1 MFASLHDIAIKI
13 PMLYFLGVCLL
24 ATFAFFFHLRAGSS
38 FSVIGKIYAI
48 MIGRSEFHNKDIDG
62 FWKERQDV
70 ERFNALFNV
79 GAKSV
84 DEVVGF
90 KDWVKKYNLDVRA
103 FTNLKGR
110 INFERMCVRRTECWA
125 VAALLALASAFL
137 TVALLLFTI
146 ALSNSALLKFH
157 SEEQWIWLSYEE
169 AYNNKIGSLL
179 FGRNEWL
186 ITASECEE
194 DAESVREKMIS
205 SGLRRETVDILC
217 ASFVNEED
225 AVKLE
230 EIIKSQRFLLIPAIG
245 ALLVMLLPYFEL
257 LRMMK
262 ATNARRHI
270 YRKYLS
276 YRSK

>member
-1 MFASLHDIAIKI
+1 MFGSLHDIAIKI
-13 PMLYFLGVCLL
+13 PVLYFLGFFLL
-24 ATFAFFFHLRAGSS
+24 ASVAFFFHLRAGSS
-38 FSVIGKIYAI
+38 FSIVGKIYAL

-110 INFERMCVRRTECWA
+110 INFEGMRVRRTECWA
-125 VAALLALASAFL
+125 VAALLALASVLL
-137 TVALLLFTI
+137 TVALLFV
-146 ALSNSALLKFH
+146 AFAFSNSALLKFH

-169 AYNNKIGSLL
+169 AYSNKIGSFL
-179 FGRNEWL
+179 FGRDDWL
-186 ITASECEE
+186 ITASECEK
-194 DAESVREKMIS
+194 DAESVREKMIY
-205 SGLRRETVDILC
+205 SGIKLETVDILC
-217 ASFVNEED
+217 ASFVSEED

-230 EIIKSQRFLLIPAIG
+230 EIIKSQRLLVIPAIG
-245 ALLVMLLPYFEL
+245 AFLIMLLPYFEL

-262 ATNARRHI
+262 AANARRHI

-276 YRSK
+276 YRNK